1 MHFSSKRRAVF
12 LTGAGVFLL
21 VALYGLL
28 GFFQAAM
35 LFTGIRALRNSNIW
49 ASVFLVGAG
58 LSILCLQA
66 ARKRASP
73 LPNWRRNVLR
83 LFFLSVCALL
93 SAGALWRLADD
104 YAALDSCLDRGG
116 SFEYVRSVCDFS
128 FNHPAVS
135 VFSWRGVFITAALV
149 FGFPVALAGIQR
161 LYRLGGGPR
170 HAL

>member
-1 MHFSSKRRAVF
+1 MQFSAMRRVAF
-12 LTGAGVFLL
+12 FAGAALFFL

-28 GFFQAAM
+28 GFFQAVM

-58 LSILCLQA
+58 LSVLCLQI
-66 ARKRASP
+66 ARRQSSP
-73 LPNWRRNVLR
+73 PRNSRRNILR
-83 LFFLSVCALL
+83 FLLLGVCTLLSV
-93 SAGALWRLADD
+93 GALWRLADD

-128 FNHPAVS
+128 SNHPAVS
-135 VFSWRGVFITAALV
+135 IFSWRGVFITAALV
-149 FGFPVALAGIQR
+149 FGFPVALAVMQR
-161 LYRLGGGPR
+161 LHRPHGEPG